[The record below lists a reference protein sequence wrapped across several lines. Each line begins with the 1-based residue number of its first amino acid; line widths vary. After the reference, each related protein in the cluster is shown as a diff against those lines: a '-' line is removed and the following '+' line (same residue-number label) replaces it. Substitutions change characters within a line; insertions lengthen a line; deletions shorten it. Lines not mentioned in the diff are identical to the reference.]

1 MFQLRTLG
9 DLVFYLFICT
19 LVAAMGVLLLLL
31 PVEPLP
37 LDEAAYLRRDGVLD
51 AVDIPIYSRGTPW
64 VRFRLVD
71 DPRWYERRAN
81 GLLTTAKSWRP
92 GATRMAFHVLASELD
107 RPEPRAYALRVDD
120 GPAPSLFAEISELN
134 RPSSPW
140 GALLALFVG
149 LSGYVVSYF
158 WWRSQKRQGVR

>member
-1 MFQLRTLG
+1 MFQLRTFG
-9 DLVFYLFICT
+9 DLVFYLVICT
-19 LVAAMGVLLLLL
+19 LVAAMGALLLLL

-37 LDEAAYLRRDGVLD
+37 LDAAAYQRRHGVLD

-92 GATRMAFHVLASELD
+92 GATRMDFHVLATDLEW
-107 RPEPRAYALRVDD
+107 PEARAYALRVDD
-120 GPAPSLFAEISELN
+120 GPAPSLLAEISELN
-134 RPSSPW
+134 RPPSPW
-140 GALLALFVG
+140 GAILALVVG
-149 LSGYVVSYF
+149 LGGYLVGYF
-158 WWRSQKRQGVR
+158 WWRSQGRQKAR